1 MLVTVDGARLR
12 ELRIRKGWTREV
24 LSVRS
29 GVSERAI
36 QDIEKGVTPHPRPNT
51 VLWLAASLEVT
62 PESLWLHSEPR
73 AAAGAPASR
82 PLAVVLVR
90 DLRGT
95 MLNRQQVAEDRI
107 RIGRDA
113 ENDIVLPDAGVSLYH
128 ALLVLRD
135 QVWEVRDLGSAN
147 GTYVRGQLV
156 SQPQKVLP
164 GEAIGIGSFL
174 LELRPPS
181 ELCAPNPTLRLRV
194 RQPL

>member
-1 MLVTVDGARLR
+1 VLVTVDGAKLR

-51 VLWLAASLEVT
+51 VLWLAGSLEVT
-62 PESLWLHSEPR
+62 PESLWLRSEPR
-73 AAAGAPASR
+73 AAAGLATAR

-90 DLRGT
+90 DLKGT
-95 MLNRQQVAEDRI
+95 TLNRQQVTEDRI
-107 RIGRDA
+107 HIGRDA
-113 ENDIVLPDAGVSLYH
+113 ENDVVLPDAGVSLYH

-135 QVWEVRDLGSAN
+135 QAWELRDLGSAN
-147 GTYVRGQLV
+147 GTYVSGQLV
-156 SQPQKVLP
+156 SQPQTIKP
-164 GEAIGIGSFL
+164 GETIGIVPFL

-181 ELCAPNPTLRLRV
+181 ELCPPNPTLRLRL
-194 RQPL
+194 RPPL